1 MQDQI
6 PALYSVCN
14 TTATWSHNSHHLQ
27 SVLIT
32 LWLTLSYKHSHTQHI
47 KSTKLHLMVFLCW
60 KTEFLYAH
68 CTQMHA
74 RTCVHPH
81 SVRTHTHVPR
91 MLDLSLL
98 ISTGNGNHSST
109 LRCSLCHLR
118 SAPFV
123 FIRMHVVSLFKL
135 NGKEKDYRRGMMKT
149 TETIC

>member
-60 KTEFLYAH
+60 KTKFLYAH

-74 RTCVHPH
+74 RTPTFSLH
-81 SVRTHTHVPR
+81 SHTRSQDVRSQSIDFYWEWKSLLYIT
-91 MLDLSLL
+91 LLSLPSSFCSFCL
-98 ISTGNGNHSST
+98 HSHA
-109 LRCSLCHLR
+109 CC
-118 SAPFV
+118 
-123 FIRMHVVSLFKL
+123 FIVQTKWKREGLQTRDD
-135 NGKEKDYRRGMMKT
+135 EDY
-149 TETIC
+149 